1 MTSMVQYRSTFKI
14 IGDILK
20 VTSSFGRDGVNVTH
34 ILRYANIP
42 YNRFVKVAEQLISVG
57 LIEER
62 LDENTH
68 KYVITQRGIEY
79 LRSYESFKGVAE
91 AFGLEL

>member
-1 MTSMVQYRSTFKI
+1 MVQYRSTFRI

-20 VTSSFGRDGVNVTH
+20 VASSSGYEGVSVTH
-34 ILRYANIP
+34 ILRHANIP
-42 YNRFVKVAEQLISVG
+42 YNRFIRLAEQLISAG

-62 LDENTH
+62 LDDNTH
-68 KYVITQRGIEY
+68 KYIITEKGMEY
-79 LRSYESFKGVAE
+79 LRSYDSFRSVAE

>member
-1 MTSMVQYRSTFKI
+1 MTTMVQYRNTFKI

-20 VTSSFGRDGVNVTH
+20 ITSSFGNEGVNITH
-34 ILRYANIP
+34 ILRHANIP
-42 YNRFVKVAEQLISVG
+42 YNRFVKVAEQLISAG

-68 KYVITQRGIEY
+68 KYVITQKGIEY
-79 LRSYESFKGVAE
+79 LKSYESFKSVAE